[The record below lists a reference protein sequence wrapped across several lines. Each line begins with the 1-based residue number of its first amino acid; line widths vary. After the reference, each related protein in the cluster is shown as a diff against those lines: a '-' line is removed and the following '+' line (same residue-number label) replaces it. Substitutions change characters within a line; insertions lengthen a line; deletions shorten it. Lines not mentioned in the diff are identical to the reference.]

1 MASTT
6 LVGAQVVDGLGGHG
20 QADVTFA
27 DGRISA
33 VRPRRPGDAG
43 PGVAGSGQVIEAAGR
58 WLTPG
63 LVDLHLHGAYGHS
76 VTTATAKESIELL
89 AALARAGVT
98 SVQPSLVSAST
109 GRLAQQLSELR
120 TVAHDRSGRGARFL
134 GVHLEGPFLAVEQC
148 GAHDTSAL
156 RSPTA
161 DDFDVLSAAADVVSM
176 VTLAPEVAGVLDLVA
191 WLTERDVVVAVGHSS
206 AGPADLAAARAAG
219 AGHFTHLWSGQ
230 SLLRRDGPWRVPG
243 LLESALASDSMT
255 AEVIADGKHLPP
267 ILLEIA
273 RRCLGERLI
282 LVSDATEGAGMPD
295 GHRYR
300 LGEVECVVTD
310 GVGLVVGQDVF
321 GGSTTLLPDMLRYAV
336 GTLGWPAAEVVPM
349 VTSRPAEVL
358 GRSDLGRIE
367 VGACA
372 DLVMWDEDWCADRVW
387 LGGVELD

>member
-1 MASTT
+1 MPSTT
-6 LVGAQVVDGLGGHG
+6 LAGAQVVDGLGGHR
-20 QADVTFA
+20 QADVSFR

-33 VRPRRPGDAG
+33 VGPHRPRVGPAPDRSEEVIDA
-43 PGVAGSGQVIEAAGR
+43 VGR

-76 VTTATAKESIELL
+76 VTTATPADSVGLL

-98 SVQPSLVSAST
+98 SVQPSLVSAT
-109 GRLAQQLSELR
+109 TRRLAEQLTDLQ
-120 TVAHDRSGRGARFL
+120 TVALDRSGRGARFL

-161 DDFDVLSAAADVVSM
+161 DDLDLLTAAADVVSM
-176 VTLAPEVAGVLDLVA
+176 VTLAPEVAGVLDLVT

-206 AGPADLAAARAAG
+206 AGPADLEAAQAAG
-219 AGHFTHLWSGQ
+219 ARHFTHLWSGQ
-230 SLLRRDGPWRVPG
+230 SLLRRDGRWRVPG
-243 LLESALASDSMT
+243 LLESALASDAMT

-267 ILLEIA
+267 TLLEIA
-273 RRCLGERLI
+273 RRCLRERLI

-300 LGEVECVVTD
+300 LGEVECVVGD

-321 GGSTTLLPDMLRYAV
+321 GGSTTLLPDMLRYVV
-336 GTLGWPAAEVVPM
+336 GVLGWPAAEAVPM
-349 VTSRPAEVL
+349 VTARPADVL

-372 DLVMWDEDWCADRVW
+372 DVVLWDADWRVDRVW
-387 LGGVELD
+387 LGGDVLS